1 MKFSIPEAEAP
12 LEICW
17 DNIGIPHI
25 FAKSISDAYRGMG
38 YACASERLWQ
48 LHLSNLY
55 ATGTAASVMGEK
67 HVAQDLMHRAFNVVA
82 DELPDSP
89 GDYIVDAYLQG
100 VNAYVDSLDEIP
112 PEFRKAGT
120 VPRHYTRHDVASRY
134 RFTGWFQH
142 KSWLEKIYL
151 ARLMAEN
158 GVDYFRNHVIRF
170 SPEDEKCIDQL
181 KEPILNID
189 LNIAKL
195 LFPHQTRL
203 SGSNN
208 WAISGELSAS
218 GFPILATDPHQPHT
232 MPNTFFYSHLS
243 TPNWDA
249 FGASFPGVPYFMMG
263 HNRDVRWGLS
273 TGIID
278 TFVVFIE
285 NQRAT
290 KTSTYTIDI
299 AGEAARSFSIAES
312 NHGPVLESITNALGM
327 THVSEAKN
335 TTSLDWVM
343 RDQPSS
349 AGILALMP
357 LATNSKEL
365 GDALFENDVCPLVNN
380 IICVDRHNDIHRYI
394 ATTIRKRPAKGNNHA
409 EGGVTGVVPLPADDP
424 QFHFDL
430 SKAEELL
437 VEDNPERGYLLTA
450 NNDTMG
456 SAGDYPI
463 HNFATHD
470 SRAKRIEALLEEKIQ
485 SQKNVKFTVEDFTNM
500 QLDLL
505 DFKAQE
511 LVPDILTSLNAPIAG
526 VPPDDNLQDAIE
538 LLSNWDFSATI
549 TSKPACI
556 YYPLME
562 RRPHLRF
569 IKSVLGTSPAI
580 ETLSAVAPALSR
592 FAIHDFMAKGSPWLA
607 HRDTLNAIIQEE
619 VIAIVKY
626 LKTNYGDDWTL
637 GKIHQIRF
645 GHSLR
650 KHAPWQHMEI
660 GPDPIGGS
668 PTTLAM
674 AMHNPS
680 APGKVE
686 QEVYHGPAF
695 RWVIDMADPLRFKFV
710 IAGGNGGRSDSEH
723 ISDHYDA
730 WRHGNY
736 FDMSL
741 VRNEITVNDH
751 WQSGNFPL
759 TGKQT

>member
-1 MKFSIPEAEAP
+1 MKFSIPEAKAP
-12 LEICW
+12 MEICW

-25 FAKSISDAYRGMG
+25 FAKSIEDAYRGMG

-67 HVAQDLMHRAFNVVA
+67 YVAQDLMHKAFNVVA
-82 DELPDSP
+82 GELPDSP

-100 VNAYVDSLDEIP
+100 VNAYVDSLDDIP

-120 VPRHYTRHDVASRY
+120 EPRHYTRQDVASRY

-158 GVDYFRNHVIRF
+158 GIEYFRNNVIRF
-170 SPEDEKCIDQL
+170 SPEDGQCVEQMRDS
-181 KEPILNID
+181 ILNID

-195 LFPHQTRL
+195 LFPHETRL

-208 WAISGELSAS
+208 WAISGALSSS

-232 MPNTFFYSHLS
+232 MPNTFFYSHLN

-263 HNRDVRWGLS
+263 HNRDVSWGLT
-273 TGIID
+273 TGFID
-278 TFVVFIE
+278 TYDVFIE
-285 NQRAT
+285 NQPP
-290 KTSTYTIDI
+290 KETSTYTIDI
-299 AGEAARSFSIAES
+299 AGETARSFSIAAS
-312 NHGPVLESITNALGM
+312 NHGPVLESITHALGI
-327 THVSEAKN
+327 TTANEAKS

-394 ATTIRKRPAKGNNHA
+394 ATTIRKRPAKGKNHA
-409 EGGVTGVVPLPADDP
+409 EQGVTGVVPLPADDP

-437 VEDNPERGYLLTA
+437 VEVNPERGYLLTA
-450 NNDTMG
+450 NDDTME

-463 HNFATHD
+463 HNFATHN
-470 SRAKRIEALLEEKIQ
+470 SRAKRIEALLQEKIQ
-485 SQKNVKFTVEDFTNM
+485 SRQNPKFTVEDFTDM

-505 DFKAQE
+505 DFRARA
-511 LVPDILTSLNAPIAG
+511 LVPDILASLKAPVAG
-526 VPPDDNLQDAIE
+526 IQPDGNLQKAID
-538 LLSNWDFSATI
+538 LLSSWDFRATMA
-549 TSKPACI
+549 SKAACI
-556 YYPLME
+556 FYPLME

-569 IKSVLGTSPAI
+569 LKSVLGTSPAI

-592 FAIHDFMAKGSPWLA
+592 FAIHDFMVESSPWLA
-607 HRDTLNAIIQEE
+607 HRETFNKIIQEE
-619 VIAIVKY
+619 VMSIVEY
-626 LKTNYGDDWTL
+626 LTTTYGDDWTF

-650 KHAPWQHMEI
+650 KYDAWQHMET

-674 AMHNPS
+674 AMHNPP
-680 APGKVE
+680 ARGTVE

-695 RWVIDMADPLRFKFV
+695 RWVVDMADPLRFKFV
-710 IAGGNGGRSDSEH
+710 IAGGNGGRNNSDH
-723 ISDHYDA
+723 ISDHYHT
-730 WRHGNY
+730 WLHGNY
-736 FDMSL
+736 YDMSL
-741 VRNEITVNDH
+741 IRDEIIVKH
-751 WQSGNFPL
+751 LWQSKSNSANR
-759 TGKQT
+759 